1 MVDVSCHP
9 GAIPLGGGRIES
21 LKQAKSGESRVPNW
35 GVLNGD
41 NLGDGVT
48 GLETVEK
55 G

>member
-1 MVDVSCHP
+1 MVDVGCHP
-9 GAIPLGGGRIES
+9 GAVPLRGGRMEG
-21 LKQAKSGESRVPNW
+21 LEQAKRGEARVPNW

-48 GLETVEK
+48 GLEAVEK